1 MAKFNS
7 KSVGAARVT
16 SYEGAELYEKELEQD
31 WINFL
36 FSSMLSNKF
45 YESDQE
51 QMDRFTKLTYD
62 MIEKY
67 GASFAAKAAHFTRN
81 ELGLRSISELLAAI
95 LNSYK
100 FEGKRV
106 FYARYFHRPDGI
118 SEIFGAI
125 DMLGTNRSHALI
137 RGCADYL
144 SSLGEYQLTKYK
156 MLGREYNMYDLI
168 NLCHPKSAAVDK
180 FQRGEI
186 KSADTWETRISGSEN
201 KEEKEQN
208 WRELVEGRKL
218 GYLALL
224 RNLRNILNCDFADNS
239 WIDMYLVPQLVNA
252 TAIKKSLV
260 FPYQIYTAYKF
271 LDEKPMSIMAALDE
285 AFRIA
290 IGNVPILNG
299 SSLLVLDVSGSMDSS
314 CSDNSKITCKEIGAV
329 YGACIYLSNKNSEF
343 IKFGDRAKRCEY
355 RRTMNVFD
363 MIEKMQD
370 NDGCGYGTDIIPVW
384 DMLDRHYD
392 RIFLISDMQVMKGSA
407 WNYWS
412 RSYVNPVDAMNRYF
426 DVFGQTNVY
435 SFDVCNYNSQV
446 ANPRSGN
453 LTMLTSLS
461 SQVFKMLEY
470 IEKGGNLIQMIQD
483 YTY

>member
-1 MAKFNS
+1 
-7 KSVGAARVT
+7 
-16 SYEGAELYEKELEQD
+16 
-31 WINFL
+31 
-36 FSSMLSNKF
+36 
-45 YESDQE
+45 
-51 QMDRFTKLTYD
+51 
-62 MIEKY
+62 
-67 GASFAAKAAHFTRN
+67 
-81 ELGLRSISELLAAI
+81 
-95 LNSYK
+95 
-100 FEGKRV
+100 
-106 FYARYFHRPDGI
+106 
-118 SEIFGAI
+118 
-125 DMLGTNRSHALI
+125 
-137 RGCADYL
+137 
-144 SSLGEYQLTKYK
+144 

-186 KSADTWETRISGSEN
+186 KSADTWETRISGSED

-224 RNLRNILNCDFADNS
+224 RNLRNILNCDFADNE
-239 WIDMYLVPQLVNA
+239 WIKTYLVPQLTNA

-271 LDEKPMSIMAALDE
+271 LDEKPMSIMVALDE

-299 SSLLVLDVSGSMDSS
+299 SSLLVLDVSGSMDDP

-329 YGACIYLSNKNSEF
+329 YGACIYLSNKDSEF
-343 IKFGDRAKRCEY
+343 IKFGNRAKKCEY

-363 MIEKMQD
+363 MIEKMED
-370 NDGCGYGTDIIPVW
+370 NDNCDYGTDIVPVW
-384 DMLDRHYD
+384 NMLDKHYD
-392 RIFLISDMQVMKGSA
+392 RIFLISDMQVMESCPWA
-407 WNYWS
+407 WTT
-412 RSYVNPVDAMNRYF
+412 RDNPVEAMSKYF
-426 DVFGQTNVY
+426 ANFGDTHVY
-435 SFDVCNYNSQV
+435 SFDVSNYHSQI

-470 IEKGGNLIQMIQD
+470 IEKGGNLVQMIQD